1 VLYIGGVIGYGL
13 RESHTV
19 RLAFVGG
26 KMTAYMKAYLVVRYI
41 VIDSLIFPYTGL
53 KGLLM

>member
-1 VLYIGGVIGYGL
+1 MLYIGGVIGYGL

-26 KMTAYMKAYLVVRYI
+26 KMTTYMKAYLIVRFI
-41 VIDSLIFPYTGL
+41 VIDSLIWPYSGL
-53 KGLLM
+53 KGILL